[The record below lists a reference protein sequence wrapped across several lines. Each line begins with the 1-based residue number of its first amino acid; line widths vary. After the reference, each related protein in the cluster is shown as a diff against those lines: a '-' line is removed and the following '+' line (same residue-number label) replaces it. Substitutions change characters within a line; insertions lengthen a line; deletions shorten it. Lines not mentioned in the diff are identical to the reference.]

1 MFPLAPEGRKQYQF
15 EKVLVNIAAL
25 GKVLFFFLARL
36 ALLPG
41 ICFLKLLILTK
52 IKCALQGQ
60 TVNIPCSLVR
70 VGELCSVD

>member
-36 ALLPG
+36 TLLPG
-41 ICFLKLLILTK
+41 ICFLKLTHDFSSGAK
-52 IKCALQGQ
+52 KF
-60 TVNIPCSLVR
+60 
-70 VGELCSVD
+70 